1 MATLR
6 RDEIGPTLHATSARY
21 RKHRSVRI
29 TPWVPPGTTASIAC
43 GSWSMYEP
51 SLTVDGMTCALW
63 VERAPQ
69 LVHEG
74 LPLGNVGEGGVV
86 VGVGAGDAGGCE

>member
-1 MATLR
+1 M
-6 RDEIGPTLHATSARY
+6 GPAR
-21 RKHRSVRI
+21 HHSVARMR
-29 TPWVPPGTTASIAC
+29 V
-43 GSWSMYEP
+43 MYEP

-86 VGVGAGDAGGCE
+86 IGVGAGDAGGCE